1 MAITRQSGTTFY
13 SQKIRPPAK
22 FAKDCLL
29 KAGTAA
35 KWTIAVALLCLPV
48 LVWFAIR
55 AETNTH
61 DLTIWL
67 PSGTPQRAVYDQ
79 FISDFGSD
87 ESLLISWANCSVE
100 GDELAELK
108 SNLLLADEKPAFF
121 AQVVSSEDA
130 LDGLRLSHPGSSEES
145 LKRQLSGVFLGPDLQ
160 TAGLVVRLSEAGKHD
175 RKGAVAT
182 VEQVIGSIPALFG
195 QAVHI
200 AGAPFVN
207 VHIDRATNRSLL
219 WAIPGGLLSMIACFI
234 CLRSIR
240 LATITL
246 FVACF
251 SALASVAMVTMCGC
265 QLNGM
270 LIVTPVLVL
279 VLSLSSGVHLS
290 NYYRLALHS
299 GDHAVSVT
307 QAIKHGW
314 LPTTVA
320 IGTTILGF
328 LTLSFSEIEAVRQFS
343 FFSSLALLIALAT
356 LLTLF
361 PAMLLVWP
369 ERWDWSLLDG
379 NGSSNRIA
387 SFANRFVWEKPKRAK
402 RFSAAIMLAF
412 LAIGG
417 VAIWGLPHIQTDLAP
432 ERLFSGRHT
441 VSQNSRWLGKN
452 FLPLNSLELIVTM
465 PNSKEVPWHKQ
476 IETVRRIQSTVARL
490 PFVQSSFSAAQLVPQ
505 LRLASSGRSTI
516 QRSFF
521 DSGFGQAKGE
531 LSDERWLAERDGRCA
546 WRIWVGVSA
555 KLDQPAKQWLAQLN
569 EAALQS
575 IDPAADVK
583 ISPTGMWLLSTIG
596 RERLFSELSSSFS
609 MAFVLIAPLVMLM
622 LRSFWA
628 GLVAMI
634 PNVLP
639 DVVLFG
645 GLGWLGANV
654 DISTILTA
662 SIGMGIAV
670 DSTVHFLQWYR
681 ARIMLG
687 DSRNEAV
694 ASTIGNCS
702 RAMFFTTLISCI
714 GLIAFS
720 FSSFLP
726 ARQFA
731 LAIVTLLILALIC
744 DLLLTPA
751 LILSPVG
758 FIYDRR

>member
-1 MAITRQSGTTFY
+1 MNTGA
-13 SQKIRPPAK
+13 
-22 FAKDCLL
+22 
-29 KAGTAA
+29 AA

-48 LVWFAIR
+48 LAWFAIR

-67 PSGTPQRAVYDQ
+67 PSRTPQRTVYDR
-79 FISDFGSD
+79 FIADFGTD
-87 ESLLISWANCSVE
+87 ESLLISWAGCTIE
-100 GDELAELK
+100 AAELAELK
-108 SNLLLADEKPAFF
+108 SQLLASDEKPALF
-121 AQVVSSEDA
+121 AQVVSSGDA
-130 LDGLRLSHPGSSEES
+130 LDGLQLSHPGSSSAS
-145 LKRQLSGVFLGPDLQ
+145 LKRQLSGVFFGPDLQ
-160 TAGLVVRLSEAGKHD
+160 TAGLVIRLSEAGKRD
-175 RKGAVAT
+175 RKSAVAS
-182 VEQVIGSIPALFG
+182 VEQVIGGIGSLSG
-195 QAVHI
+195 RAVHI

-219 WAIPGGLLSMIACFI
+219 LAIPGGLLSMLACFI
-234 CLRSIR
+234 CLRSVR
-240 LATITL
+240 LAAITL

-251 SALASVAMVTMCGC
+251 SALASVAIVAMCGC

-290 NYYRLALHS
+290 NYYRLALQS
-299 GDHAVSVT
+299 DDHAASVT

-320 IGTTILGF
+320 IGTTVLGF

-343 FFSSLALLIALAT
+343 LFSSLALLIALAT

-361 PAMLLVWP
+361 PALLLVWP
-369 ERWDWSLLDG
+369 PRWDWAAWNG
-379 NGSSNRIA
+379 NGPGNRIA
-387 SFANRFVWEKPKRAK
+387 AFANRIVWEKPTRAK
-402 RFSAAIMLAF
+402 RVSIAITLAF
-412 LAIGG
+412 LAAGG
-417 VAIWGLPHIQTDLAP
+417 VAACGLPRIQSDLAP
-432 ERLFSGRHT
+432 ERLFSGGHA
-441 VSQNSRWLGKN
+441 VSKNYLWLGKN
-452 FLPLNSLELIVTM
+452 FIPLNSLELIVTM
-465 PNSKEVPWHKQ
+465 PNSDSVPWHKQ
-476 IETVRRIQSTVARL
+476 IETVRQIQYSVAKL
-490 PFVQSSFSAAQLVPQ
+490 PFVQSSYSVAQLVPR
-505 LRLASSGRSTI
+505 LRLASTGRSTI
-516 QRSFF
+516 QRSLF
-521 DSGFGQAKGE
+521 DSGFGQAKFE
-531 LSDERWLAERDGRCA
+531 LSDERWLAERDGHCA
-546 WRIWVGVSA
+546 WRIWVGISSE
-555 KLDQPAKQWLAQLN
+555 LNQPANQWLSQLN
-569 EAALQS
+569 EAALQN
-575 IDPAADVK
+575 IEPGADVK

-596 RERLFSELSSSFS
+596 RERLFRELSSSFS
-609 MAFVLIAPLVMLM
+609 LAFALIAPLVMLM

-687 DSRNEAV
+687 DSRNDAV
-694 ASTIGNCS
+694 ASTIRNCS

-720 FSSFLP
+720 LSSFLP
-726 ARQFA
+726 TRQFA

-758 FIYDRR
+758 FIYDRRKAGEFGVDY